1 MYSHESA
8 VSSVDLSFS
17 QVLEARSALHQQQQ
31 QRRGSSP
38 VAIARNAR
46 SIAALTRPRNHTNTT
61 AASRDDDSRP
71 PVYGHNGM
79 LDSVYE
85 GSEDILEEHDQD
97 DMGTIGGIGAHEQE
111 MGPPARNSDNDDR
124 KCTTIDCLLPS
135 DWTNGDDG
143 QFGPDMYRFVQP
155 RRLSSWVQDDAVCAC
170 FKCHTVFSLLVRKHH
185 CRACGRI
192 FCATCSSQRVVI
204 PSDYEATPVSPAYNS
219 LTTNASDLIGNIS
232 WYLTSYSSLPYAVT
246 TGAEWRDATARSPFS
261 QSRATFQSMEL
272 TREKQQENFLKD
284 IQRLQET
291 NVIGKFTPNR
301 AHSGSS
307 SSSSPLASSG
317 ALQVPST
324 HHAVYMPDDSVMQR
338 VCDDCA
344 CALQQ
349 RRHHYNTV
357 KVFELC
363 EFDLRELR
371 TLGQV
376 CRKWHRAT
384 IMCLSMFRQIQYY
397 LPTHRLSERE
407 TKMLIRNRKFI
418 GGHTKW
424 LLQLVK
430 AVDFSA
436 EDEMEYAN
444 SETTAGNLEE
454 HADVRRKHEENKK
467 LVDEVMELLQQE
479 RKYKCMLTMCSR
491 LCKPQISS
499 VDALEILAD
508 ETIRNHRLRALAIDA
523 LLKTATENEWWS
535 YLQVLLHSLSVESN
549 VVGSK
554 LGQALIRHA
563 QCDIRFCYD
572 LYWGLTVMAEDPSC
586 RRRFDG
592 MKQRLLLALTQF
604 RNASSTGR
612 LAESQISA
620 SDDIAEQLLRG
631 QELVDMMWKIP
642 PRIPVED
649 ARRILC
655 AFVQKSSL
663 RTWMNG
669 SAPDDSSQIGANRG
683 RKWPLLR
690 LPVDPHVKVCGI
702 DYGKIEVKRSAEA
715 PMVITCTGVN
725 REEEEEAEDSA
736 NGGAKSQRSTWSRR
750 TLELPHYR
758 LMYKRDDLRKDAIVQ
773 NIINVMYLIL
783 KQETRLDIPL
793 VTYRVLPTSSFDGLI
808 EIVENAHTLYSIIR
822 DHGTILNFLHHYNGH
837 RTLSDISSSFRE
849 SLAAYTVIT
858 FLLGVGDRH
867 ADNVML
873 TKDGN
878 LFHIDYGFILG
889 KDPKP
894 LQPPMRLDHYMIEA
908 LGGMQTQ
915 QFEQFKQLCVI
926 AFNCLRRHVSLFM
939 IMLTLVVKALPEITD
954 FGVNYT
960 QSDLEAFVIERF
972 LPGQSDDE
980 AATALMLR
988 MEGKLNER
996 IGMKLSDFVHA
1007 HSNEK
1012 TVSKG
1017 MTSVGS
1023 SVKIGVEA
1031 VEATVST
1038 VASSLTSG
1046 ASSIYKYMWGGLDR

>member
-1 MYSHESA
+1 MYSHEISPSA
-8 VSSVDLSFS
+8 VDLSFS

-31 QRRGSSP
+31 QRRGSSQAAFGLNSP
-38 VAIARNAR
+38 AIAAPTRQCTHTTTL
-46 SIAALTRPRNHTNTT
+46 LTY
-61 AASRDDDSRP
+61 DDSRP

-85 GSEDILEEHDQD
+85 GSEDILEEQD
-97 DMGTIGGIGAHEQE
+97 EFGTRAEMGTQAEIGTRALDKD
-111 MGPPARNSDNDDR
+111 NS
-124 KCTTIDCLLPS
+124 TTGCSLSS
-135 DWTNGDDG
+135 DWTNGDDR

-192 FCATCSSQRVVI
+192 FCSTCSSQRVVI
-204 PSDYEATPVSPAYNS
+204 PGDYEATPVSPAYNS

-232 WYLTSYSSLPYAVT
+232 WYLTSYSSPHAT
-246 TGAEWRDATARSPFS
+246 TAGTEWSEVSTRSPFS
-261 QSRATFQSMEL
+261 QSRATFKSMDL
-272 TREKQQENFLKD
+272 TREKQQEKFLMD
-284 IQRLQET
+284 VQRLQE
-291 NVIGKFTPNR
+291 IGAISKFTPNR
-301 AHSGSS
+301 ARTGSS

-317 ALQVPST
+317 ALQVANT
-324 HHAVYMPDDSVMQR
+324 HQSVYIPDNSVMQR

-363 EFDLRELR
+363 EFDLQELR

-407 TKMLIRNRKFI
+407 RKMLILNRKFL

-436 EDEMEYAN
+436 EDETEYIIAN
-444 SETTAGNLEE
+444 KTMGITGERASA
-454 HADVRRKHEENKK
+454 RRRHEVNVK
-467 LVDEVMELLQQE
+467 LVDEVIGLLHQE
-479 RKYKCMLTMCSR
+479 RKHKCMLTMCSR
-491 LCKPQISS
+491 LCKPQICS

-508 ETIRNHRLRALAIDA
+508 ETICNYRLRALATDA
-523 LLKTATENEWWS
+523 LLKSATENEWWS

-549 VVGSK
+549 VVGCK
-554 LGQALIRHA
+554 LGKALIRQA

-604 RNASSTGR
+604 KNTSAPGHLVESRNF
-612 LAESQISA
+612 A

-642 PRIPVED
+642 PRVPVED

-655 AFVQKSSL
+655 AFIQKSSL
-663 RTWMNG
+663 RTWIDGKMSNN
-669 SAPDDSSQIGANRG
+669 SSQPRTDKGQE
-683 RKWPLLR
+683 WPLLR

-702 DYGKIEVKRSAEA
+702 DYEKIEVKRSAEA
-715 PMVITCTGVN
+715 PIVITCTGVN
-725 REEEEEAEDSA
+725 REEEEAEDSA
-736 NGGAKSQRSTWSRR
+736 NARAKSERSTWSRR

-758 LMYKRDDLRKDAIVQ
+758 FMYKRDDLRKDEIVQ

-1046 ASSIYKYMWGGLDR
+1046 ASSIYKYMWGGLER

>member
-1 MYSHESA
+1 MYSHEPSA
-8 VSSVDLSFS
+8 IDLSFS
-17 QVLEARSALHQQQQ
+17 QVLEARSTLHEQ
-31 QRRGSSP
+31 QRRRRKPPPANGRVPRPLNTQVRRFPVLETQDAGPPAYGSG
-38 VAIARNAR
+38 
-46 SIAALTRPRNHTNTT
+46 L
-61 AASRDDDSRP
+61 
-71 PVYGHNGM
+71 

-85 GSEDILEEHDQD
+85 GSEDILEESEEDREA
-97 DMGTIGGIGAHEQE
+97 GTEDE
-111 MGPPARNSDNDDR
+111 E
-124 KCTTIDCLLPS
+124 
-135 DWTNGDDG
+135 WTNGDDG
-143 QFGPDMYRFVQP
+143 QLGQDMYRFVQP
-155 RRLSSWVQDDAVCAC
+155 RRLSSWVQDDAVFAC
-170 FKCHTVFSLLVRKHH
+170 FKCHTVFSLLIRKHH

-192 FCATCSSQRVVI
+192 FCSACSSQRVVI
-204 PSDYEATPVSPAYNS
+204 PGDYEATPVAPAYNALS
-219 LTTNASDLIGNIS
+219 TNASDLIGNIG
-232 WYLTSYSSLPYAVT
+232 WYLTTYSSPNAAGVDLSSSG
-246 TGAEWRDATARSPFS
+246 TGRHSFNDSGSWRFS
-261 QSRATFQSMEL
+261 HE
-272 TREKQQENFLKD
+272 EQQEKFLKD
-284 IQRLQET
+284 VQRLQET
-291 NVIGKFTPNR
+291 NVISKFTPNR
-301 AHSGSS
+301 SRSGSAS
-307 SSSSPLASSG
+307 SSLSSSG
-317 ALQVPST
+317 ATTAPSAHRSVHVP
-324 HHAVYMPDDSVMQR
+324 DGSVMQR

-363 EFDLRELR
+363 EFDLQELR

-407 TKMLIRNRKFI
+407 KKMLIINRKFLA
-418 GGHTKW
+418 GHTKW

-430 AVDFSA
+430 AVDFS
-436 EDEMEYAN
+436 
-444 SETTAGNLEE
+444 
-454 HADVRRKHEENKK
+454 EENEAEHFSIDMTESDMESPTAARRRREMNSV
-467 LVDEVMELLQQE
+467 LVDEVLELLQKE
-479 RKYKCMLTMCSR
+479 RTHKCMLTMCSR
-491 LCKPQISS
+491 LCKPQIGS

-508 ETIRNHRLRALAIDA
+508 ETIYNYRLRAMAVDA
-523 LLKTATENEWWS
+523 LLKTGTENEWWS

-549 VVGSK
+549 AVGSK
-554 LGQALIRHA
+554 LGQSLIRQA

-572 LYWGLTVMAEDPSC
+572 FYWGLTVMAEDPSC
-586 RRRFDG
+586 RRKFDG
-592 MKQRLLLALTQF
+592 MKQRLLLTLAQF
-604 RNASSTGR
+604 KDKSSGGR
-612 LAESQISA
+612 LVDSSRKFVN
-620 SDDIAEQLLRG
+620 DDIGEQLLRG
-631 QELVDMMWKIP
+631 QELVDLMWKIP

-649 ARRILC
+649 ARRILQ
-655 AFVQKSSL
+655 ASIKKSSL
-663 RTWMNG
+663 GT
-669 SAPDDSSQIGANRG
+669 SPDDRKSEELDQVSTNRD
-683 RKWPLLR
+683 KEWPLLR
-690 LPVDPHVKVCGI
+690 LPVDPQVKVSGI
-702 DYGKIEVKRSAEA
+702 NYKKIEVKRSAEA
-715 PMVITCTGVN
+715 PMIITCTGVN
-725 REEEEEAEDSA
+725 REEEEAEDSA
-736 NGGAKSQRSTWSRR
+736 DVSSESQRNTWSRR
-750 TLELPHYR
+750 TQKLPHYR

-783 KQETRLDIPL
+783 KKETRLDIPL

-822 DHGTILNFLHHYNGH
+822 DHGTIMNFLHHYNGH

-873 TKDGN
+873 TKDGI

-908 LGGMQTQ
+908 LGGSQTQ

-996 IGMKLSDFVHA
+996 IGLKLSDFVHA

-1046 ASSIYKYMWGGLDR
+1046 ASSIYKYMWGGPQR

>member
-1 MYSHESA
+1 MYGDDA
-8 VSSVDLSFS
+8 ARDAAAVDLSFS
-17 QVLEARSALHQQQQ
+17 QILEVRSTLHQQQ
-31 QRRGSSP
+31 RRRRKPP
-38 VAIARNAR
+38 VANGR
-46 SIAALTRPRNHTNTT
+46 LERPAGPQVR
-61 AASRDDDSRP
+61 RFP
-71 PVYGHNGM
+71 PPPPGTPSTFLESEDVGPPAYGSGM

-85 GSEDILEEHDQD
+85 GSEDILEESEEEAR
-97 DMGTIGGIGAHEQE
+97 GGISVDMDSSTE
-111 MGPPARNSDNDDR
+111 DDE
-124 KCTTIDCLLPS
+124 
-135 DWTNGDDG
+135 WANGDDG
-143 QFGPDMYRFVQP
+143 QLGQDMYRFVQP
-155 RRLSSWVQDDAVCAC
+155 RRLSSWVQDDAVFAC
-170 FKCHTVFSLLVRKHH
+170 FKCHTVFSLLIRKHH

-192 FCATCSSQRVVI
+192 FCSACSSQRVVI
-204 PSDYEATPVSPAYNS
+204 PGDYEATPVSPAYNS

-232 WYLTSYSSLPYAVT
+232 WYLTSYSSPNAAVAVDMSGST
-246 TGAEWRDATARSPFS
+246 VFRHS
-261 QSRATFQSMEL
+261 QSLAGSETL
-272 TREKQQENFLKD
+272 TPEGQQEKFLKD
-284 IQRLQET
+284 VQRLQEN
-291 NVIGKFTPNR
+291 NVISKFTPNR
-301 AHSGSS
+301 SRSGSASS
-307 SSSSPLASSG
+307 SSLSNSG
-317 ALQVPST
+317 ASTVPSSHRT
-324 HHAVYMPDDSVMQR
+324 MHVPDGSVMQR

-363 EFDLRELR
+363 EFDLQELR

-407 TKMLIRNRKFI
+407 KKMLIINRKFL

-430 AVDFSA
+430 AVDFSVENETEHFVTDMTESEVDSPA
-436 EDEMEYAN
+436 SAQRRHEQN
-444 SETTAGNLEE
+444 S
-454 HADVRRKHEENKK
+454 K
-467 LVDEVMELLQQE
+467 LIDEVLELLQQE
-479 RKYKCMLTMCSR
+479 RKHKCMLTMCSR
-491 LCKPQISS
+491 LCKPQIGS

-508 ETIRNHRLRALAIDA
+508 ETIYNHRLRAMAVDS

-535 YLQVLLHSLSVESN
+535 YVQVLLHSLSVETN
-549 VVGSK
+549 AAGSK
-554 LGQALIRHA
+554 LGQSLIRQA
-563 QCDIRFCYD
+563 QCDIHFCYD

-586 RRRFDG
+586 RRKFDG
-592 MKQRLLLALTQF
+592 MKQRLLLTLAQF
-604 RNASSTGR
+604 KDKSSNGR
-612 LAESQISA
+612 LMESRKFV

-631 QELVDMMWKIP
+631 QELVDLMWKIP

-649 ARRILC
+649 VRRALQASIK
-655 AFVQKSSL
+655 KSSL
-663 RTWMNG
+663 GT
-669 SAPDDSSQIGANRG
+669 SADERRSSDASQASTITEQA
-683 RKWPLLR
+683 WTLLR
-690 LPVDPHVKVCGI
+690 LPVDPQVKVSGI
-702 DYGKIEVKRSAEA
+702 DYKKIEVKRSAEA
-715 PMVITCTGVN
+715 PMIITCTGVD
-725 REEEEEAEDSA
+725 REEEETENSADATAE
-736 NGGAKSQRSTWSRR
+736 SQRSTWSRR
-750 TLELPHYR
+750 TQKLPHYR
-758 LMYKRDDLRKDAIVQ
+758 LMYKRDDLRKDSIVQ

-783 KQETRLDIPL
+783 KQETKLDIPL

-822 DHGTILNFLHHYNGH
+822 DHGTIMNFLHHYNGH

-873 TKDGN
+873 TKDGI

-908 LGGMQTQ
+908 LGGTQTQ

-996 IGMKLSDFVHA
+996 IGLKLSDFVHA

-1017 MTSVGS
+1017 MTSVSS

-1038 VASSLTSG
+1038 VASSFTSG
-1046 ASSIYKYMWGGLDR
+1046 ASSIYKYMWGGPQR

>member
-1 MYSHESA
+1 MYGNETSRD
-8 VSSVDLSFS
+8 SVDLSFS
-17 QVLEARSALHQQQQ
+17 QILEVRSTLHQQRRYRKPLVANGRLQNSTQQ
-31 QRRGSSP
+31 SRRFPTGTSPQFEESEDDGPPAYGS
-38 VAIARNAR
+38 
-46 SIAALTRPRNHTNTT
+46 
-61 AASRDDDSRP
+61 
-71 PVYGHNGM
+71 GM

-85 GSEDILEEHDQD
+85 GSEDILENIDEETRTGSSNCIDNSVED
-97 DMGTIGGIGAHEQE
+97 DE
-111 MGPPARNSDNDDR
+111 
-124 KCTTIDCLLPS
+124 
-135 DWTNGDDG
+135 WTNGDDG
-143 QFGPDMYRFVQP
+143 QLGQDMYRFVQP
-155 RRLSSWVQDDAVCAC
+155 RRLSSWVQDDAVFAC
-170 FKCHTVFSLLVRKHH
+170 FKCHTVFSLLIRKHH

-192 FCATCSSQRVVI
+192 FCSACSSQRVVI
-204 PSDYEATPVSPAYNS
+204 PGDYEATPVSPAYNS

-232 WYLTSYSSLPYAVT
+232 WYLTSYSNPNDVTGLEVCSSLPI
-246 TGAEWRDATARSPFS
+246 RRSQTLLDPE
-261 QSRATFQSMEL
+261 TIKPE
-272 TREKQQENFLKD
+272 EHQENFLKE
-284 IQRLQET
+284 IQRLQEN
-291 NVIGKFTPNR
+291 NVISKFTPNR
-301 AHSGSS
+301 STIGSTSTSLSS
-307 SSSSPLASSG
+307 SVVSSG
-317 ALQVPST
+317 PGSHGSVHVP
-324 HHAVYMPDDSVMQR
+324 DGSVMQR

-344 CALQQ
+344 SALQQ

-363 EFDLRELR
+363 EFDLEELR

-407 TKMLIRNRKFI
+407 KKMLIINRKFL

-430 AVDFSA
+430 AIDFSN
-436 EDEMEYAN
+436 ENETEHFVTNMTE
-444 SETTAGNLEE
+444 SEVESPE
-454 HADVRRKHEENKK
+454 SVWRRREKNTK
-467 LVDEVMELLQQE
+467 LIDEVLGLLQQE
-479 RKYKCMLTMCSR
+479 RKHKCMLTMCSR
-491 LCKPQISS
+491 LCKPQLGS

-508 ETIRNHRLRALAIDA
+508 ETIYNHRLRALAVDA

-535 YLQVLLHSLSVESN
+535 YLHVLLHSLSIETN
-549 VVGSK
+549 ATGSK
-554 LGQALIRHA
+554 LGQSLIRQA

-586 RRRFDG
+586 RRKFDG
-592 MKQRLLLALTQF
+592 MKQRLLLTLAQF
-604 RNASSTGR
+604 KDKSTTAG
-612 LAESQISA
+612 SCKFA
-620 SDDIAEQLLRG
+620 SDDVAEQLLRG
-631 QELVDMMWKIP
+631 QELVDLLWKIP
-642 PRIPVED
+642 PRIPVD
-649 ARRILC
+649 DVRRLLQ
-655 AFVQKSSL
+655 ASVKKSSL
-663 RTWMNG
+663 AMSDERESLDKLQNL
-669 SAPDDSSQIGANRG
+669 SDCEQ
-683 RKWPLLR
+683 KWQLLR
-690 LPVDPHVKVCGI
+690 LPVDPHVKMSGI
-702 DYGKIEVKRSAEA
+702 DYQKLEVKRSAEA
-715 PMVITCTGVN
+715 PMIITCIGVDRN
-725 REEEEEAEDSA
+725 EEEDEDAAGSSTE
-736 NGGAKSQRSTWSRR
+736 SQRNTWSRR
-750 TLELPHYR
+750 TQKLPHYR
-758 LMYKRDDLRKDAIVQ
+758 LMYKRDDLRKDSIVQ

-808 EIVENAHTLYSIIR
+808 EIVENAHTLYAIIR
-822 DHGTILNFLHHYNGH
+822 DHGTIMNFLHHYNGH

-873 TKDGN
+873 TKDGI

-908 LGGMQTQ
+908 LGGTQTQ

-960 QSDLEAFVIERF
+960 QTDLEAFVIERF

-996 IGMKLSDFVHA
+996 IGLKLSDFVHA

-1046 ASSIYKYMWGGLDR
+1046 ASSIYKFMWGGPQR